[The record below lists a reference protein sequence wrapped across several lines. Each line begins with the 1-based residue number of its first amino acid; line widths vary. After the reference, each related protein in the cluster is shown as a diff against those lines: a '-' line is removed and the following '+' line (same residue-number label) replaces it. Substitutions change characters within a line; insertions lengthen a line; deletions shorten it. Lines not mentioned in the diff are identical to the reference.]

1 MTGWGER
8 FWDAFRVARH
18 SPDPASVQTAIEYGR
33 KALATVDGDERTTYL
48 SNLGGL
54 LQTRFHQTGDLTYLQ
69 EAVDGLMEA
78 VLLSADRPAEEA
90 SHANN
95 LGIVMHTAFQ
105 HNQNPDTLDE
115 AVWWSRRAVDG
126 AAPED
131 KADYQDNLVV
141 ALLTVFT
148 ATGDEYAL
156 REGIQQARDAVRNA
170 PDDEITSRSLHFLA
184 VLLRR
189 WFTHTGDPAVLPE
202 ALDAA
207 RRGVELTPAGS
218 AEQLDRLAFHC
229 QLLDDRHRLTGAR
242 DDLAEL
248 LEARTTLLALTPP
261 GDPRYSRFS
270 TNLLFTRRAW
280 TALTGEP
287 AEPVSSGSLAERAGV
302 EAETCGMLAAE
313 FGRTRNPELLER
325 AIRHGRAAIAATPAG
340 HPHRAE
346 RLDHL
351 AAALAQRGEAFG
363 DLDALTE
370 SAALQREAVRC
381 APTADPR
388 RPQYL
393 GNLVVALNALFLA
406 TGELAPLTEAIDAAR
421 EAVATTAGHRD
432 HPVLLANLAATLHRR
447 FRVTGELRMLTDAL
461 DVARESVRLGAGR
474 VAGHASHLGNLA
486 TMLSDW
492 FERTGRAEALDEAIR
507 VHRAAVDATAADD
520 PDRALRLANLGGVL
534 GTAYARFGDQT
545 ALRDAIAARRASVA
559 AAAEGSPE
567 RAGYVTGLAGALHDW
582 FARPGAG
589 EEDPAIL
596 DEAVA
601 LAREA
606 VRAREGESFSRTTTL
621 STLADALR
629 LRFRRFGD
637 RDALAEALAVYREAA
652 LFAGSPTV
660 RRVEAADR
668 WGELA
673 AEGGLPAS
681 AAEGYAVAVGLL
693 PQLAGRR
700 LDRGDAQYW
709 LGRFAGLAADAAAC
723 ALDAGDPE
731 GAVTMLE
738 SGRCVLAAQALDSRG
753 DLSELRERSPELAA
767 EFEALGAEFE
777 TDTSRD
783 RLALAGELEE
793 LAARIRELP
802 GLDRFL
808 RPPSLADLTAQAHE
822 GPVVYVNVSGYRCDA
837 VILTPDG
844 VQVRPLP
851 DLSSE
856 ALRQRVRSFRA
867 ALAAEP
873 DSRLFAERTIHETLE
888 WLWDTVAGPVLDSL
902 GAASRIWWA
911 PVGVLSLLPLHAAG
925 HHRDGGP
932 TVVDRVISSVTPTVR
947 ALAHARAQRRGGGD
961 RLLVVAMPSTPD
973 GPDLPG
979 AQAEAEF
986 LAARV
991 AGATVLTGR
1000 DASREA
1006 VLDALPS
1013 AGWVHFACH
1022 GYSDPA
1028 NPSDSHLVLHGQAP
1042 LRVVDVSRLRL
1053 SGAQFAYLSA
1063 CDTARTT
1070 ETLSDEAIHPAAAFQ
1085 IAGFAQVVGTL
1096 WRVDDAVAPSLTQQI
1111 YTDLLSSGAETAAAA
1126 VHRTIRALRDRYPN
1140 LPSLWAA
1147 HVHFGA

>member
-1 MTGWGER
+1 MTDWGKR
-8 FWDAFRVARH
+8 FWDAYRVARH
-18 SPDPASVQTAIEYGR
+18 SPDPASVQTAIECGR
-33 KALATVDGDERTTYL
+33 KALATEHGDERTTYL
-48 SNLGGL
+48 SNMGGL

-69 EAVDGLMEA
+69 EAVTGLLEA
-78 VLLSADRPAEEA
+78 VLLSAERGAEEA
-90 SHANN
+90 SYANN

-105 HNQNPDTLDE
+105 HNQDLDTLDQ

-148 ATGDEYAL
+148 ATGDEAAL
-156 REGIQQARDAVRNA
+156 REGIEQARDAVRNS
-170 PDDEITSRSLHFLA
+170 PDDDLAGRSLHFLA

-207 RRGVELTPAGS
+207 RRGVELSPPGS

-270 TNLLFTRRAW
+270 TNLLFTQREW

-287 AEPVSSGSLAERAGV
+287 AEPASGSLAERAGV
-302 EAETCGMLAAE
+302 EAETCGKLAAE
-313 FGRTRNPELLER
+313 FTRIRDPELLER

-340 HPHRAE
+340 HPYRAE

-381 APTADPR
+381 ARPGDPR

-393 GNLVVALNALFLA
+393 GNLVVTLNALFAA
-406 TGELAPLTEAIDAAR
+406 TGELAPLTEAIDVAR
-421 EAVATTAGHRD
+421 ETAATTAGHPD
-432 HPVLLANLAATLHRR
+432 HPVVLANLAATLHHR
-447 FRVTGELRMLTDAL
+447 FRVTGELGVLTEAIDT
-461 DVARESVRLGAGR
+461 ARESVRLGAGR
-474 VAGHASHLGNLA
+474 VAGHANHLGNLA

-492 FERTGRAEALDEAIR
+492 FERTGRAEALDEAVR
-507 VHRAAVDATAADD
+507 VHRAAVDATAVDD

-534 GTAYARFGDQT
+534 GTANARFGDQN

-559 AAAEGSPE
+559 AAADGSPE
-567 RAGYVTGLAGALHDW
+567 RAGYVSGLAAALHDW

-606 VRAREGESFSRTTTL
+606 VRARGSGSFSRASTL
-621 STLADALR
+621 TTLADALR

-637 RDALAEALAVYREAA
+637 RDALAEALDVYREAA
-652 LFAGSPTV
+652 LSAGSPTV
-660 RRVEAADR
+660 GRVGAADR

-731 GAVTMLE
+731 GAVIMLE

-753 DLSELRERSPELAA
+753 DLTELREQAPELAA

-851 DLSSE
+851 GLSSE
-856 ALRQRVRSFRA
+856 ALGQRVREFRA

-873 DSRLFAERTIHETLE
+873 DQRLSAERTIHETLE

-947 ALAHARAQRRGGGD
+947 ALAHARTQRQGSGD

-979 AQAEAEF
+979 AQAEADF
-986 LAARV
+986 LARM
-991 AGATVLTGR
+991 AGATLLTGPGATR
-1000 DASREA
+1000 DA

-1022 GYSDPA
+1022 GHSDPA
-1028 NPSDSHLVLHGQAP
+1028 NPSDSHLVLHDQA

-1053 SGAQFAYLSA
+1053 PGARFAYLSA

-1111 YTDLLSSGAETAAAA
+1111 YTDLLSSGAGTAAAA